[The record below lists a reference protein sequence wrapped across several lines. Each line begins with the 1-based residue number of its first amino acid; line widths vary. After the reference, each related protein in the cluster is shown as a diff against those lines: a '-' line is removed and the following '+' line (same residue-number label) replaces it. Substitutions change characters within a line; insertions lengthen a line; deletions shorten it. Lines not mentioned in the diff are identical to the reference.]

1 MNQGRTKSVRQG
13 GGGKVLGGDLITPP
27 LHVIGHMKNSV
38 FVGVL
43 TLNAIICVVV
53 VHHVTI
59 AAIGH
64 GLWKQFWPL
73 VIGCVLRTA
82 GSSLER

>member
-27 LHVIGHMKNSV
+27 LHVIGHLKDSV
-38 FVGVL
+38 FVGVI
-43 TLNAIICVVV
+43 TSNAIICVVA
-53 VHHVTI
+53 VHHLTI

-64 GLWKQFWPL
+64 GLLNTFWPML
-73 VIGCVLRTA
+73 IGCVFRTA
-82 GSSLER
+82 GSSVI